1 MILFCKAFIAFGCE
15 IKISVFQFYF
25 FLWEKH
31 VTKIPNSYLAWMIVW
46 VNRFLLRK
54 KFLGMALWPF
64 IILQN
69 KSFLSDTVFINHE
82 KIHLRQQAEMLI
94 VFFYV
99 WYVFEF
105 LLRWIQ
111 FKNRYQAYKNIS
123 FEREAYTNE
132 KDLDYLKKRSF
143 WGFTKYLF

>member
-1 MILFCKAFIAFGCE
+1 
-15 IKISVFQFYF
+15 
-25 FLWEKH
+25 
-31 VTKIPNSYLAWMIVW
+31 
-46 VNRFLLRK
+46 
-54 KFLGMALWPF
+54 LGMALWPF

-69 KSFLSDTVFINHE
+69 KSLLSDVIFINHE

-94 VFFYV
+94 VFFYI

>member
-1 MILFCKAFIAFGCE
+1 
-15 IKISVFQFYF
+15 
-25 FLWEKH
+25 
-31 VTKIPNSYLAWMIVW
+31 
-46 VNRFLLRK
+46 
-54 KFLGMALWPF
+54 MALWPF

-69 KSFLSDTVFINHE
+69 KGLLSDATFINHE

-99 WYVFEF
+99 WYLFEF
-105 LLRWIQ
+105 ILRWIQ

-143 WGFTKYLF
+143 WEFVKFI

>member
-1 MILFCKAFIAFGCE
+1 M
-15 IKISVFQFYF
+15 
-25 FLWEKH
+25 
-31 VTKIPNSYLAWMIVW
+31 
-46 VNRFLLRK
+46 
-54 KFLGMALWPF
+54 GMALWPF

-94 VFFYV
+94 VFFYI